1 MCTDDC
7 VLEQSVKRWLMTTVA
22 KYTAQFTTAGRLTSI
37 ENWLKQNMKGQW
49 SFKLESVSDDM
60 SKKSYML
67 MFDDAIDCNAF
78 KMRLTPAKPADPT
91 KNNGISS
98 KTLGLLS
105 SVAALPVKTWVA
117 LGRPFY
123 RG

>member
-1 MCTDDC
+1 
-7 VLEQSVKRWLMTTVA
+7 MTTTA
-22 KYTAQFTTAGRLTSI
+22 KYTARFTTAGRLTSI
-37 ENWLKQNMKGQW
+37 ETWLKQNMKGNW
-49 SFKLESVSDDM
+49 SFKLDSVSEDM
-60 SKKSYML
+60 SKKSYVL

-78 KMRLTPAKPADPT
+78 KMRFTPAKPADPS
-91 KNNGISS
+91 KGGRLRNGVSS
-98 KTLGLLS
+98 KTRGLLS

>member
-1 MCTDDC
+1 
-7 VLEQSVKRWLMTTVA
+7 MTTTA
-22 KYTAQFTTAGRLTSI
+22 KYTARFTTAGRLTSI
-37 ENWLKQNMKGQW
+37 EKWLKQNMKGNW

-60 SKKSYML
+60 SKKSYAL

-78 KMRLTPAKPADPT
+78 KMRFTPAKPVDPT
-91 KNNGISS
+91 QSGKMQGRLSS
-98 KTLGLLS
+98 KTMDLLG
-105 SVAALPVKTWVA
+105 SVAALPVRTWVA